1 MSGRASLLEVL
12 GAVHAGEQLST
23 LVAQETPGAQ
33 ELWDQI
39 GQLYMRL
46 VGGSSLQPAEAL
58 AAVQQLRDRCA
69 GPLAPLRDTFEGLI
83 GTLEREP
90 WT

>member
-1 MSGRASLLEVL
+1 
-12 GAVHAGEQLST
+12 VHAGEQLYT
-23 LVAQETPGAQ
+23 LVLEETPGAQ

-39 GQLYMRL
+39 GQLHMRL
-46 VGGSSLQPAEAL
+46 VGGSSLQPAEAIGV
-58 AAVQQLRDRCA
+58 VQQLRDGCT
-69 GPLAPLRDTFEGLI
+69 GPLAALRDTFEGLI